1 MASNCRICV
10 HLCKDDGGWACGYN
24 GYWFKEI
31 EGMLDNYCEPNDP
44 FIQKEGK
51 EKYYPNY
58 KAKYKK
64 EGWRD
69 FWARELERRREE
81 QEE

>member
-1 MASNCRICV
+1 
-10 HLCKDDGGWACGYN
+10 
-24 GYWFKEI
+24 
-31 EGMLDNYCEPNDP
+31 MLDNYCEPNDP